1 MLLGAISQQISR
13 REILLGD
20 QDQNML
26 AWELLGAII
35 SQRKRVIFRKRWDP
49 MEQARWNWRA
59 SPVIRLLGSRE
70 FDVAINLSLKLWFS
84 FIDEKWQSKH

>member
-1 MLLGAISQQISR
+1 MVLLGAIGVQQISR

-26 AWELLGAII
+26 ARKLLGAII

-49 MEQARWNWRA
+49 MEQARWNCRA
-59 SPVIRLLGSRE
+59 SPGFRLLGSR
-70 FDVAINLSLKLWFS
+70 DVDVEINLSWKL
-84 FIDEKWQSKH
+84 